1 MSALRYPQPALTL
14 CLISDIHLRNV
25 TERLGSE
32 LIMPL
37 DCDLAAVVYDPPVPG
52 LPHMAVLFDADGE
65 VITVRAVE
73 SIEAGEA
80 ALASLVCEL
89 TSEQRATA

>member
-1 MSALRYPQPALTL
+1 
-14 CLISDIHLRNV
+14 
-25 TERLGSE
+25 
-32 LIMPL
+32 
-37 DCDLAAVVYDPPVPG
+37 
-52 LPHMAVLFDADGE
+52 
-65 VITVRAVE
+65 VRAVE

>member
-37 DCDLAAVVYDPPVPG
+37 YCDLAAVVYDPPMPG
-52 LPHMAVLFDADGE
+52 LPHMAVVFDADGE
-65 VITVRAVE
+65 VITVRAVK
-73 SIEAGEA
+73 SIERG
-80 ALASLVCEL
+80 
-89 TSEQRATA
+89 R

>member
-1 MSALRYPQPALTL
+1 MRRQQPALTL

-25 TERLGSE
+25 IRTTRIGVVHAPRLRPRRCS
-32 LIMPL
+32 LRPSRAR
-37 DCDLAAVVYDPPVPG
+37 LASQ
-52 LPHMAVLFDADGE
+52 AVLFDADGE

-73 SIEAGEA
+73 LMGEA
-80 ALASLVCEL
+80 ALASLVGEL

>member
-1 MSALRYPQPALTL
+1 MRHQQPALTL
-14 CLISDIHLRNV
+14 CLMSDIHLRNV
-25 TERLGSE
+25 IRTTRIGVVHAPRLRPRRCS
-32 LIMPL
+32 LRPSRAR
-37 DCDLAAVVYDPPVPG
+37 LASQ
-52 LPHMAVLFDADGE
+52 AVLFDADGE

-80 ALASLVCEL
+80 ALASLVGEL